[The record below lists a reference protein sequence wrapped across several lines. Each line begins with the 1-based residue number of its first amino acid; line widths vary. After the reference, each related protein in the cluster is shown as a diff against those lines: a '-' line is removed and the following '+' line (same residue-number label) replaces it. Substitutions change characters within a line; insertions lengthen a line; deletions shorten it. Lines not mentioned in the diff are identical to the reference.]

1 MPACEQI
8 YVKSISGAGCRLAQG
23 EIISNLVHTYLD
35 VTTLGTSELR
45 IVEQIHPLSI
55 ILSQGCELEQDY
67 RSRSGEKVNA
77 DKRIPCVLLC
87 EVIHASEFRARSN
100 STQML
105 TRMSQNNDERYHF
118 FQEIEPVV
126 DAEGEGLPELGVDFK
141 RLFAI
146 RTDELYWRL
155 DAKEARR
162 RCALQSPYL
171 EHFCRRFANFLSR
184 VAASRTPFK
193 LLSWNW

>member
-1 MPACEQI
+1 LPGCEQI
-8 YVKSISGAGCRLAQG
+8 YVKSVSGAGCCLAQG

-35 VTTLGTSELR
+35 VSSLGKSEIR

-67 RSRSGEKVNA
+67 RSRSGEKIGA
-77 DKRIPCVLLC
+77 DKRIPCVLFC
-87 EVIHASEFRARSN
+87 EVIHASDFRGMSS

-105 TRMSQNNDERYHF
+105 NRMSQNNDERYHF
-118 FQEIEPVV
+118 FQSIATEV

-155 DAKEARR
+155 DAREARR

-184 VAASRTPFK
+184 VALPEPHS
-193 LLSWNW
+193 SH